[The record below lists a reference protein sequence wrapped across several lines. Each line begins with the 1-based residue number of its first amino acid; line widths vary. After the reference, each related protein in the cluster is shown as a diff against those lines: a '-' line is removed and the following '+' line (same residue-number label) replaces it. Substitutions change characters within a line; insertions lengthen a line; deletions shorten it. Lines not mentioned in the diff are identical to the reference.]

1 MSRRAPQPHTTST
14 VFLDFPRSDG
24 DQLVRPAN
32 TIYNVDA
39 EGQINFHE
47 PLDVE
52 ENGHAKKWRAAIGK
66 AIATKLE
73 MQGDCM
79 PYVMPSDR
87 PDSFLQAITTSYGAG
102 QRAIKCII
110 ITKDLRQIHGTMCTS
125 MVGDVRLTLST
136 FDLSCLGYRSGRF
149 RSINEFIPHAIW
161 LFSDATMN
169 YANCEC
175 KYCTKQPQK
184 GITASMGDI
193 LGSPSSAS
201 PLPRVMREKPRE
213 RKTGRPHASVQKILQ
228 PALKPS
234 SHIKNIPTLAERN
247 SDLRAVFSR
256 NSMKLKR
263 WYRDGEIVWC
273 RLSTPIQSP
282 LDPNIQ
288 IEFWP
293 GLVQECKLK
302 AVPVLRDASSVNL
315 NRSDSTP
322 RPSFADSGAHEE
334 ERGIVNDKDQR
345 LPFTVE
351 QSTIY
356 TVELFAVN
364 KSIRV
369 CDGQVIPYQAYIP
382 PEEVIGAM
390 QVIEPKHLNFD
401 RDSVSSFNPCP
412 STQPPPFED
421 VVGPYAVALQ
431 IASNVSQFFSVTD
444 EWEFTYSVPTSST
457 APSPSQ
463 NQPDDSL
470 ITALNAAGRMNTI
483 VASASSNTSRLYRN
497 ISGTQPGMPQS
508 TLDRVADNLLGKG
521 PGPTRLTR
529 SQIRFQGLWWGPER
543 IWVDDFVRLKVP
555 RRCLAPYGSEDIF
568 PPAGPGK
575 RAIEAYKSTGR
586 DVQEVGAG
594 YRGVFMSIKALFV
607 VEVMNEGNK
616 KKECRASGPLFELVD
631 DDWDES
637 DDINVKQ
644 HKVHEKSITS
654 TSRPIKPLPART
666 LSSSATQS
674 ISASTPETSHLIQPV
689 NVVSMSSVPPEKT
702 ITSFSNYLPPEPP
715 LGYRFRPILTS
726 GYEAVISLSLLS
738 GRYYP
743 GLLMHPL
750 LVVEMNRASQTPLE
764 DGGILKWAH
773 LWALDGLNGGHHCS
787 VDPDKFKQSR
797 SKMLEHSDKEAYRL
811 LEAFKQKALD
821 EMSGEEDEEEEV
833 DMLVKNE
840 DRLGD
845 IQFTKYEDEDV
856 IMN

>member
-1 MSRRAPQPHTTST
+1 M
-14 VFLDFPRSDG
+14 
-24 DQLVRPAN
+24 
-32 TIYNVDA
+32 
-39 EGQINFHE
+39 
-47 PLDVE
+47 
-52 ENGHAKKWRAAIGK
+52 
-66 AIATKLE
+66 
-73 MQGDCM
+73 
-79 PYVMPSDR
+79 
-87 PDSFLQAITTSYGAG
+87 
-102 QRAIKCII
+102 I
-110 ITKDLRQIHGTMCTS
+110 ITKDLRQIHDMICTY
-125 MVGDVRLTLST
+125 MVGSAWLSLST

-201 PLPRVMREKPRE
+201 PLPRE
-213 RKTGRPHASVQKILQ
+213 RKAGRPYASVQKILQ

-234 SHIKNIPTLAERN
+234 PHIQNTPTLAERN

-273 RLSTPIQSP
+273 QLSTPIQSP
-282 LDPNIQ
+282 LDDSIQ

-302 AVPVLRDASSVNL
+302 AVPVPRDVSSVDL
-315 NRSDSTP
+315 NRPNST
-322 RPSFADSGAHEE
+322 RGPSLTGSGSHKEH
-334 ERGIVNDKDQR
+334 GIVDDQDER

-356 TVELFAVN
+356 TVELFAVT

-369 CDGQVIPYQAYIP
+369 CDDQVIPYQAYIP
-382 PEEVIGAM
+382 PEELIGAM
-390 QVIEPKHLNFD
+390 QVVDPEHLDFD

-412 STQPPPFED
+412 NTQPPPFED
-421 VVGPYAVALQ
+421 VAGPYAVALQ

-444 EWEFTYSVPTSST
+444 EWEFTYSVPVSST
-457 APSPSQ
+457 APSSQ

-470 ITALNAAGRMNTI
+470 IAVLNAAGRMNTT
-483 VASASSNTSRLYRN
+483 VASAHSNSSRLHRN
-497 ISGTQPGMPQS
+497 ISGTQPDIPQS
-508 TLDRVADNLLGKG
+508 TLDRFADILLGKS
-521 PGPTRLTR
+521 PRPTQLTR

-543 IWVDDFVRLKVP
+543 IWVNDFVRLKVP
-555 RRCLAPYGSEDIF
+555 RRCLAPYGSEDIS

-575 RAIEAYKSTGR
+575 QAIEDYKSTGR
-586 DVQEVGAG
+586 DVSEIGAG
-594 YRGVFMSIKALFV
+594 CRGVFMRIDALFV
-607 VEVMNEGNK
+607 VEVMIEDNK

-631 DDWDES
+631 DDWDEN
-637 DDINVKQ
+637 DDIDVKQ
-644 HKVHEKSITS
+644 HKVHAKSISS
-654 TSRPIKPLPART
+654 TSRPIKPLPARA
-666 LSSSATQS
+666 LSSVSQS
-674 ISASTPETSHLIQPV
+674 ISASTPRLSYPSQPV
-689 NVVSMSSVPPEKT
+689 TEASMSSISSKKT
-702 ITSFSNYLPPEPP
+702 VTPFSNYLPPEPP
-715 LGYRFRPILTS
+715 LGYHFRPILTP

-750 LVVEMNRASQTPLE
+750 LIAEIDRASQTPLE
-764 DGGILKWAH
+764 DGGILKWGH
-773 LWALDGLNGGHHCS
+773 LWALDGLNGGYHCS

-811 LEAFKQKALD
+811 LQAFKQKALD
-821 EMSGEEDEEEEV
+821 EMSDDEEEV
-833 DMLVKNE
+833 DMLAKNE
-840 DRLGD
+840 DRMSD
-845 IQFTKYEDEDV
+845 IEYEDEDV
-856 IMN
+856 IIN

>member
-1 MSRRAPQPHTTST
+1 M
-14 VFLDFPRSDG
+14 
-24 DQLVRPAN
+24 
-32 TIYNVDA
+32 
-39 EGQINFHE
+39 
-47 PLDVE
+47 
-52 ENGHAKKWRAAIGK
+52 
-66 AIATKLE
+66 
-73 MQGDCM
+73 
-79 PYVMPSDR
+79 
-87 PDSFLQAITTSYGAG
+87 
-102 QRAIKCII
+102 II
-110 ITKDLRQIHGTMCTS
+110 IKDLRQIHGTICIS
-125 MVGDVRLTLST
+125 MVRGAWLTLST

-193 LGSPSSAS
+193 IGSPSSAS
-201 PLPRVMREKPRE
+201 PLPRVLREKPRE
-213 RKTGRPHASVQKILQ
+213 RKAGRPYASVQKILQ

-234 SHIKNIPTLAERN
+234 PHIQNTPTLAERN

-273 RLSTPIQSP
+273 QLSTPIQS
-282 LDPNIQ
+282 LDDSIQ

-293 GLVQECKLK
+293 GLVQEYKLK
-302 AVPVLRDASSVNL
+302 AVPVPRDVSSVDL
-315 NRSDSTP
+315 NRSNLAP
-322 RPSFADSGAHEE
+322 GPSFTDSGAHKEH
-334 ERGIVNDKDQR
+334 GIVDDQDER

-369 CDGQVIPYQAYIP
+369 CDGQVIPYQAYTP

-390 QVIEPKHLNFD
+390 QVIDPEHLNFD
-401 RDSVSSFNPCP
+401 RDSVSSFNPFP
-412 STQPPPFED
+412 NTQPPPFED
-421 VVGPYAVALQ
+421 VAGPYAVALQ

-444 EWEFTYSVPTSST
+444 EWEFTYSVPASST

-463 NQPDDSL
+463 NQPDNSL
-470 ITALNAAGRMNTI
+470 IAALNAAGRMNTT
-483 VASASSNTSRLYRN
+483 VTSTYSNSSHLYRN
-497 ISGTQPGMPQS
+497 ISGTQPGMSQS
-508 TLDRVADNLLGKG
+508 TLNRVADNLLGKG
-521 PGPTRLTR
+521 PGPTQLAR

-555 RRCLAPYGSEDIF
+555 RRYLAPYGSEDIS

-575 RAIEAYKSTGR
+575 QAIEAYKSTGR
-586 DVQEVGAG
+586 DVSEIGAG
-594 YRGVFMSIKALFV
+594 CRGVFMRIEALFV
-607 VEVMNEGNK
+607 VEVMSEDNK

-631 DDWDES
+631 DDWNES

-644 HKVHEKSITS
+644 HKLHAKSIS
-654 TSRPIKPLPART
+654 LTSRPIKPLPARA
-666 LSSSATQS
+666 LSSTQS
-674 ISASTPETSHLIQPV
+674 TSASTSRLSYLSQPV
-689 NVVSMSSVPPEKT
+689 TAASMSPVSSKKT
-702 ITSFSNYLPPEPP
+702 MIPFSNYLPPEPP
-715 LGYRFRPILTS
+715 LGYHFRPILTP

-764 DGGILKWAH
+764 DGGILKWGH
-773 LWALDGLNGGHHCS
+773 LWALDGLNGGYHCS

-811 LEAFKQKALD
+811 LQVFKQKALD
-821 EMSGEEDEEEEV
+821 EMGDEEEV
-833 DMLVKNE
+833 DMLAKNE
-840 DRLGD
+840 DSMSD
-845 IQFTKYEDEDV
+845 IQFTTYEDEDEDV

>member
-1 MSRRAPQPHTTST
+1 MWH
-14 VFLDFPRSDG
+14 
-24 DQLVRPAN
+24 N
-32 TIYNVDA
+32 
-39 EGQINFHE
+39 
-47 PLDVE
+47 
-52 ENGHAKKWRAAIGK
+52 
-66 AIATKLE
+66 
-73 MQGDCM
+73 
-79 PYVMPSDR
+79 
-87 PDSFLQAITTSYGAG
+87 
-102 QRAIKCII
+102 
-110 ITKDLRQIHGTMCTS
+110 
-125 MVGDVRLTLST
+125 LST
-136 FDLSCLGYRSGRF
+136 FDRSCLGYRSGRF

-201 PLPRVMREKPRE
+201 PLPRVLREKPRE
-213 RKTGRPHASVQKILQ
+213 RKAGRPYASVQEILQ

-234 SHIKNIPTLAERN
+234 PHIQNTPTLAERN

-273 RLSTPIQSP
+273 RFSTPIQSP
-282 LDPNIQ
+282 LDDSIQ

-302 AVPVLRDASSVNL
+302 AVPIPRDVSSVDL
-315 NRSDSTP
+315 NRSNST
-322 RPSFADSGAHEE
+322 RGPSLTGSGVREE
-334 ERGIVNDKDQR
+334 HGTVDNQDER

-369 CDGQVIPYQAYIP
+369 CDDQVIPYQAYIP
-382 PEEVIGAM
+382 PEELIGAM
-390 QVIEPKHLNFD
+390 QVVDPEHLNFD
-401 RDSVSSFNPCP
+401 RDSVSSFNPSP
-412 STQPPPFED
+412 NTQPPPFED
-421 VVGPYAVALQ
+421 VAGPYAVALQ

-444 EWEFTYSVPTSST
+444 EWEFTYSVPAPST

-463 NQPDDSL
+463 NQPGDSL
-470 ITALNAAGRMNTI
+470 IAVLNAAGRMNTTY
-483 VASASSNTSRLYRN
+483 SNPSRLYRN
-497 ISGTQPGMPQS
+497 ISGTQPGMSQS
-508 TLDRVADNLLGKG
+508 TLDRIADNLLGKG
-521 PGPTRLTR
+521 PGPTQLTQ

-555 RRCLAPYGSEDIF
+555 RRCFAPYGSENIS

-575 RAIEAYKSTGR
+575 QAIEAYKSTGR
-586 DVQEVGAG
+586 DVSEIGAG
-594 YRGVFMSIKALFV
+594 CRGVFMRIEALFV
-607 VEVMNEGNK
+607 VEVIIEDNK

-631 DDWDES
+631 DDWDEN

-644 HKVHEKSITS
+644 HKVHAKSVSS
-654 TSRPIKPLPART
+654 TPRPIKSLPARA
-666 LSSSATQS
+666 LSSVTQS
-674 ISASTPETSHLIQPV
+674 ISASTPRLSYPSQPV
-689 NVVSMSSVPPEKT
+689 TETSMSSVSSKKT
-702 ITSFSNYLPPEPP
+702 VTPFSNYLPPEPP
-715 LGYRFRPILTS
+715 LGYHFRPILTP

-750 LVVEMNRASQTPLE
+750 LLAEMNRASQTPLE
-764 DGGILKWAH
+764 DGGILKWGH
-773 LWALDGLNGGHHCS
+773 LWALDGLNGGYHCS

-811 LEAFKQKALD
+811 LQAFKQKALD
-821 EMSGEEDEEEEV
+821 EMSDEEEEV
-833 DMLVKNE
+833 DMLAKNE
-840 DRLGD
+840 DRMSD
-845 IQFTKYEDEDV
+845 IQYEDEDV